1 MHCVCGDLWA
11 PGRVGCVSPLLL
23 GSTVRGETPAG
34 SLWASCRHLRG
45 LGGWDRQDRYRGKL
59 PTPTWVSGPGPW
71 GDGMPLGGVA
81 AVSPETQTWHL
92 LVEHLSQGLED
103 GKELL
108 AWRRRGRH
116 PARRTACAA
125 AAGCGVCRE
134 GPYGQS
140 PCGVRATGERCCC
153 ICWARGQ
160 WSSSCVQ
167 TPGHLTPAPRP
178 PALLYPL
185 VL

>member
-1 MHCVCGDLWA
+1 MSARDLPAVHCVCGDLWA

-92 LVEHLSQGLED
+92 LVAAFESGLGGREGVTGLEEEREAPSQED
-103 GKELL
+103 CVC
-108 AWRRRGRH
+108 GRS
-116 PARRTACAA
+116 
-125 AAGCGVCRE
+125 GVW
-134 GPYGQS
+134 
-140 PCGVRATGERCCC
+140 GV
-153 ICWARGQ
+153 
-160 WSSSCVQ
+160 
-167 TPGHLTPAPRP
+167 
-178 PALLYPL
+178 
-185 VL
+185 